1 MMRLV
6 KTLIATAL
14 SLPLLLLAGCKSIPS
29 YSADYVQSRN
39 GIQGIALDQAKAQD
53 IGLRF
58 TSAFNTLGTP
68 EFVERAGSLY
78 ADQLFINDTL
88 SQFSSRQNLLEHFQ
102 GMNKRVSKVSVKLLN
117 APYHQDSAYVH
128 WHMAYDFKMF
138 GTTRSMDSYGISEI
152 KINENNKIIFQQ
164 DFWDPANGLYRSL
177 PYVGGVY
184 SWLLP
189 FKNSDQHGVSD
200 GM

>member
-6 KTLIATAL
+6 KRVIATAL

-29 YSADYVQSRN
+29 YSADYAQSRN
-39 GIQGIALDQAKAQD
+39 SIQGIALDQAKAQN

-58 TSAFNTLGTP
+58 TSAFNNLGTP

-78 ADQLFINDTL
+78 SDQLFINDTL

-102 GMNKRVSKVSVKLLN
+102 GMNKRVSNVSVMLLN
-117 APYHQDSAYVH
+117 TSYHQDSAYVH

-152 KINENNKIIFQQ
+152 KIDSNNKIIFQQ

-177 PYVGGVY
+177 PYLGGVY

-189 FKNSDQHGVSD
+189 FKN
-200 GM
+200 

>member
-6 KTLIATAL
+6 KRVIATAL

-29 YSADYVQSRN
+29 YSADYAQSRN
-39 GIQGIALDQAKAQD
+39 SIQGIALDQAKAQN

-78 ADQLFINDTL
+78 SDQLFINDTL

-102 GMNKRVSKVSVKLLN
+102 GMNKRVSNVSVKLLN
-117 APYHQDSAYVH
+117 TSYHQDSAYVH

-152 KINENNKIIFQQ
+152 KIDSNNKIIFQQ

-177 PYVGGVY
+177 PYIGGVY

-189 FKNSDQHGVSD
+189 FKN
-200 GM
+200 

>member
-6 KTLIATAL
+6 KRVIATAL

-29 YSADYVQSRN
+29 YSADYAQSRN
-39 GIQGIALDQAKAQD
+39 SIQGIALDQAKAQN

-78 ADQLFINDTL
+78 SDQLFINDTL

-102 GMNKRVSKVSVKLLN
+102 GMNKRVSNVSVMLLN
-117 APYHQDSAYVH
+117 TSYHQDSAYVH

-152 KINENNKIIFQQ
+152 KIDSNNKIIFQQ

-177 PYVGGVY
+177 PYLGGVY

-189 FKNSDQHGVSD
+189 FKN
-200 GM
+200 

>member
-29 YSADYVQSRN
+29 YSADYAQSRD

-68 EFVERAGSLY
+68 KFVENAGALY

-88 SQFSSRQNLLEHFQ
+88 SHFH
-102 GMNKRVSKVSVKLLN
+102 RVKNCLNIFKV
-117 APYHQDSAYVH
+117 
-128 WHMAYDFKMF
+128 
-138 GTTRSMDSYGISEI
+138 
-152 KINENNKIIFQQ
+152 
-164 DFWDPANGLYRSL
+164 
-177 PYVGGVY
+177 
-184 SWLLP
+184 
-189 FKNSDQHGVSD
+189 
-200 GM
+200 

>member
-1 MMRLV
+1 
-6 KTLIATAL
+6 
-14 SLPLLLLAGCKSIPS
+14 
-29 YSADYVQSRN
+29 
-39 GIQGIALDQAKAQD
+39 
-53 IGLRF
+53 
-58 TSAFNTLGTP
+58 LGTP
-68 EFVERAGSLY
+68 KFVENAGALY

-88 SQFSSRQNLLEHFQ
+88 SQFSSRKKLLEHFH
-102 GMNKRVSKVSVKLLN
+102 GMNQRVSNVTVSLLN
-117 APYHQDSAYVH
+117 TSSHQDSAYVH

-189 FKNSDQHGVSD
+189 FKK
-200 GM
+200 

>member
-6 KTLIATAL
+6 KRVIATAL

-29 YSADYVQSRN
+29 YSADYAQSRN
-39 GIQGIALDQAKAQD
+39 SIQGIALDQAKAQN

-78 ADQLFINDTL
+78 SDQLFINDTL

-102 GMNKRVSKVSVKLLN
+102 GMNKRVSNVSVKLLN
-117 APYHQDSAYVH
+117 TSYHQDSAYVH

-152 KINENNKIIFQQ
+152 KIDSNNKIIFQQ

-177 PYVGGVY
+177 PYLGGGY

-189 FKNSDQHGVSD
+189 FKN
-200 GM
+200 

>member
-6 KTLIATAL
+6 KRVIATAL

-29 YSADYVQSRN
+29 YSADYAQSRN
-39 GIQGIALDQAKAQD
+39 SIQGIALDQAKAQN

-58 TSAFNTLGTP
+58 TSAFNNLGTP

-78 ADQLFINDTL
+78 SDQLFINDTL

-102 GMNKRVSKVSVKLLN
+102 GMNKRVSNVSVKLLN
-117 APYHQDSAYVH
+117 TSYHQDSAYVH

-152 KINENNKIIFQQ
+152 KIDSNNKIIFQQ

-177 PYVGGVY
+177 PYLGGVY

-189 FKNSDQHGVSD
+189 FKN
-200 GM
+200 

>member
-1 MMRLV
+1 MNQV
-6 KTLIATAL
+6 KTLMAIAL
-14 SLPLLLLAGCKSIPS
+14 SLPVLFLSGCKSIPS
-29 YSADYVQSRN
+29 YSADYAQSRN

-117 APYHQDSAYVH
+117 ASYHQDSAYVH
-128 WHMAYDFKMF
+128 WHMTYDFKMF

-189 FKNSDQHGVSD
+189 FKK
-200 GM
+200 

>member
-1 MMRLV
+1 MKLV

-14 SLPLLLLAGCKSIPS
+14 SFPLLLLAGCKSIPS
-29 YSADYVQSRN
+29 YSADYAQSRN

-68 EFVERAGSLY
+68 EFVENAGALY

-117 APYHQDSAYVH
+117 ASYHQDSAYVH
-128 WHMAYDFKMF
+128 WHMTYDFKMF

-189 FKNSDQHGVSD
+189 FKK
-200 GM
+200 

>member
-29 YSADYVQSRN
+29 YSADYAQSRN
-39 GIQGIALDQAKAQD
+39 DIQGIVLDHAKAQD

-68 EFVERAGSLY
+68 EFVEKARSLY
-78 ADQLFINDTL
+78 TDQLFINDTL

-117 APYHQDSAYVH
+117 ASYHQDSAYVH

-138 GTTRSMDSYGISEI
+138 GTTRSMESYGISEI

-189 FKNSDQHGVSD
+189 FKK
-200 GM
+200 

>member
-29 YSADYVQSRN
+29 YSADYAQSRN

-68 EFVERAGSLY
+68 RIRWKMLDHCMPTSCLLTIPYRNFHPVKIY
-78 ADQLFINDTL
+78 
-88 SQFSSRQNLLEHFQ
+88 SST
-102 GMNKRVSKVSVKLLN
+102 
-117 APYHQDSAYVH
+117 
-128 WHMAYDFKMF
+128 FK
-138 GTTRSMDSYGISEI
+138 
-152 KINENNKIIFQQ
+152 
-164 DFWDPANGLYRSL
+164 A
-177 PYVGGVY
+177 
-184 SWLLP
+184 
-189 FKNSDQHGVSD
+189 
-200 GM
+200 

>member
-1 MMRLV
+1 MIRLV
-6 KTLIATAL
+6 KRVIATAL

-29 YSADYVQSRN
+29 YSADYAQSRN
-39 GIQGIALDQAKAQD
+39 SIQGIALDQAKAQN

-78 ADQLFINDTL
+78 SDQLFINDTL

-102 GMNKRVSKVSVKLLN
+102 GMNKRVSNVSVKLLN
-117 APYHQDSAYVH
+117 TSYHQDSAYVH

-152 KINENNKIIFQQ
+152 KIDSNNKIIFQQ

-177 PYVGGVY
+177 PYLGGVY

-189 FKNSDQHGVSD
+189 FKN
-200 GM
+200 

>member
-1 MMRLV
+1 MPTSCLLTIPYRNFHPV
-6 KTLIATAL
+6 K
-14 SLPLLLLAGCKSIPS
+14 
-29 YSADYVQSRN
+29 
-39 GIQGIALDQAKAQD
+39 
-53 IGLRF
+53 
-58 TSAFNTLGTP
+58 
-68 EFVERAGSLY
+68 
-78 ADQLFINDTL
+78 
-88 SQFSSRQNLLEHFQ
+88 NLLEHFQ

-117 APYHQDSAYVH
+117 ASYHQDSAYVH

-189 FKNSDQHGVSD
+189 FKK
-200 GM
+200 

>member
-29 YSADYVQSRN
+29 YSADYAQSRN
-39 GIQGIALDQAKAQD
+39 DIQGIVLDHAKAQD

-68 EFVERAGSLY
+68 EFVEKARSLY
-78 ADQLFINDTL
+78 TDQLFINDTL
-88 SQFSSRQNLLEHFQ
+88 SQFSSRQNLLKHFQ

-117 APYHQDSAYVH
+117 ASYHQDSAYVH

-138 GTTRSMDSYGISEI
+138 GTTRSMESYGISEI

-189 FKNSDQHGVSD
+189 FKK
-200 GM
+200 